1 MEHQKIINL
10 SDNTPNQPTKFRKNV
25 WVEKMMIY
33 VKRIKSKRSML
44 KSSLCDSNDAYIL
57 VSGTIPND
65 EAGLDDAT
73 KDQIREKTE

>member
-25 WVEKMMIY
+25 WVEKMMIH
-33 VKRIKSKRSML
+33 VKRIKSKRS
-44 KSSLCDSNDAYIL
+44 KSLCDYNDAYIL

-73 KDQIREKTE
+73 KD